1 MDDSFLPLVKVD
13 ALTVEREGHI
23 VLGHINLILE
33 GGHSYGLVGPNGSGK
48 STLMHVIADL
58 IPYQGK
64 VQRPQRVALLTSSQ
78 GHHQRRRL
86 TYRADLT

>member
-33 GGHSYGLVGPNGSGK
+33 GGGGVKWWKQRVVSGKLLVG
-48 STLMHVIADL
+48 
-58 IPYQGK
+58 
-64 VQRPQRVALLTSSQ
+64 
-78 GHHQRRRL
+78 
-86 TYRADLT
+86 